1 MSQISVV
8 LTDDHVV
15 VRNGIKLLLENS
27 HEINVIG
34 EGANG
39 QEALDLCRELQPDVL
54 VIDIRM
60 PVMNGIIATSKIKEY
75 SSKTKVLILSMH
87 DDAEYILDAAEKGAS
102 GYLLKDSN
110 SDEFLKA
117 IKTVSEG
124 KKYFSGDIS
133 KVLVEGYL
141 NMKHQ
146 NNDSVPETTNNGP
159 EPIIDLT
166 KREKEILKYVVHGK
180 SSKDIASILN
190 KSVRTVETHRFN
202 IMKKMEVKSAVELI
216 AKVNEIASLKAEL
229 FQ

>member
-39 QEALDLCRELQPDVL
+39 QEALDLCKQLTPDVL

-60 PVMNGIIATSKIKEY
+60 PVMNGIMAASKIKEY
-75 SSKTKVLILSMH
+75 SPNTKVLILSMH

-102 GYLLKDSN
+102 GYLLKDSS

-117 IKTVSEG
+117 IKTVHEG

-141 NMKHQ
+141 NMKH
-146 NNDSVPETTNNGP
+146 NTDPTEEVAPTDTTTVV
-159 EPIIDLT
+159 DLT

-180 SSKDIASILN
+180 SSKEIAGILN

-229 FQ
+229 L

>member
-1 MSQISVV
+1 MDQISVV

-39 QEALDLCRELQPDVL
+39 QEALDLCKELKPDVL

-60 PVMNGIIATSKIKEY
+60 PIMNGIEATSKINEY
-75 SSKTKVLILSMH
+75 STTTKVLILSMH

-102 GYLLKDSN
+102 GYLLKDSS

-117 IKTVSEG
+117 IKTVNEG

-141 NMKHQ
+141 NMKHTG
-146 NNDSVPETTNNGP
+146 TTPVVAQQGNH
-159 EPIIDLT
+159 EEKIDLT
-166 KREKEILKYVVHGK
+166 KREKEILQFVAHGK
-180 SSKDIASILN
+180 SSKDIASVLN

-202 IMKKMEVKSAVELI
+202 IMKKMGVKSAVELI
-216 AKVNEIASLKAEL
+216 SKINEMPTLKVEL
-229 FQ
+229 GL

>member
-1 MSQISVV
+1 MDQISVV

-39 QEALDLCRELQPDVL
+39 QEALDLCKALKPDVL

-60 PVMNGIIATSKIKEY
+60 PIMNGIEATSKINEY
-75 SSKTKVLILSMH
+75 STTTKVLILSMH

-102 GYLLKDSN
+102 GYLLKDSS

-117 IKTVSEG
+117 IKTVKEG

-141 NMKHQ
+141 NMKQTGATPVAPTLNH
-146 NNDSVPETTNNGP
+146 NE
-159 EPIIDLT
+159 EKIDLT
-166 KREKEILKYVVHGK
+166 KREKEILQYVAHGK

-202 IMKKMEVKSAVELI
+202 IMKKMGVKSAVELI
-216 AKVNEIASLKAEL
+216 SKINEMPTLKNEL
-229 FQ
+229 GL

>member
-39 QEALDLCRELQPDVL
+39 QEALDLCKQLNPDVL

-60 PVMNGIIATSKIKEY
+60 PVMNGIIAASKIKEY
-75 SSKTKVLILSMH
+75 SPNTKVLILSMH

-102 GYLLKDSN
+102 GYLLKDSS

-117 IKTVSEG
+117 IKTVHEG

-141 NMKHQ
+141 NMKH
-146 NNDSVPETTNNGP
+146 NTEPSTETTPTESNTV
-159 EPIIDLT
+159 IDLT

-180 SSKDIASILN
+180 SSKEIAGILN

-229 FQ
+229 L

>member
-1 MSQISVV
+1 MTQISVV

-39 QEALDLCRELQPDVL
+39 QEALDLCRQLQPDVL

-60 PVMNGIIATSKIKEY
+60 PVMNGIEATSKIKEY
-75 SSKTKVLILSMH
+75 SPNTKVLILSMH

-117 IKTVSEG
+117 IKTVHED

-133 KVLVEGYL
+133 KVLVESYL
-141 NMKHQ
+141 NIK
-146 NNDSVPETTNNGP
+146 NNSSTTSTTP
-159 EPIIDLT
+159 KKEAASIDLT
-166 KREKEILKYVVHGK
+166 KREKEILKYVAVGK
-180 SSKDIASILN
+180 SSKEIASTLN

-216 AKVNEIASLKAEL
+216 AKLNEYPSLKSEL
-229 FQ
+229 EL

>member
-39 QEALDLCRELQPDVL
+39 QEALELCKKLKPDVL

-60 PVMNGIIATSKIKEY
+60 PVMNGIMAASKIKEY
-75 SSKTKVLILSMH
+75 SSTTKVLILSMH

-102 GYLLKDSN
+102 GYLLKDSS

-117 IKTVSEG
+117 IKTVHEG

-141 NMKHQ
+141 NMKH
-146 NNDSVPETTNNGP
+146 NTEPVTETVTTETSAN
-159 EPIIDLT
+159 IDLT

-180 SSKDIASILN
+180 SSKEIAGILN

-229 FQ
+229 L

>member
-1 MSQISVV
+1 MTQISVV

-39 QEALDLCRELQPDVL
+39 LEALELCKKLTPDVL

-60 PVMNGIIATSKIKEY
+60 PVMNGIEATSKIKEY
-75 SSKTKVLILSMH
+75 SPNTKVLILSMH
-87 DDAEYILDAAEKGAS
+87 DDSEYILDAAEKGAS

-117 IKTVSEG
+117 IKTVHEG

-133 KVLVEGYL
+133 KVLVESYL
-141 NMKHQ
+141 NIK
-146 NNDSVPETTNNGP
+146 NNNTPSPKPETK
-159 EPIIDLT
+159 EVASIDLT
-166 KREKEILKYVVHGK
+166 KREKEILKYVAAGK

-216 AKVNEIASLKAEL
+216 AKLNDYPTLKSEL
-229 FQ
+229 DL

>member
-27 HEINVIG
+27 HEIDVIG

-39 QEALDLCRELQPDVL
+39 QEALNLCKKLQPDVL

-60 PVMNGIIATSKIKEY
+60 PVMNGIEATSKVKEY
-75 SSKTKVLILSMH
+75 SPNTQVLILSMH

-117 IKTVSEG
+117 IKTVHQG

-141 NMKHQ
+141 NIK
-146 NNDSVPETTNNGP
+146 NNPASTTTSDT
-159 EPIIDLT
+159 EQEKTFDLT
-166 KREKEILKYVVHGK
+166 KREKEILKYVAAGK
-180 SSKDIASILN
+180 SSKDIAATLN
-190 KSVRTVETHRFN
+190 KSVRTIETHRFN

-216 AKVNEIASLKAEL
+216 AKINELPTLKTEL
-229 FQ
+229 GL

>member
-1 MSQISVV
+1 MTQISVV

-39 QEALDLCRELQPDVL
+39 LEALELCKKLTPDVL

-60 PVMNGIIATSKIKEY
+60 PVMNGIEATSKIKEY
-75 SSKTKVLILSMH
+75 SPNTKVLILSMH
-87 DDAEYILDAAEKGAS
+87 DDSEYILDAAEKGAS

-117 IKTVSEG
+117 IKTVHEG

-133 KVLVEGYL
+133 KVLVESYL
-141 NMKHQ
+141 NIK
-146 NNDSVPETTNNGP
+146 NNNTPSPKPETK
-159 EPIIDLT
+159 EVASIDLT
-166 KREKEILKYVVHGK
+166 KREKEILKYVAAGK

-216 AKVNEIASLKAEL
+216 AKLNDYPTLKSEL
-229 FQ
+229 EL